1 MFTSDT
7 VISVGRCAQTNDV
20 HINDPS
26 VSRNHLQLRINSLD
40 FIEVRD
46 CGSSYG
52 SFYWE
57 GSQWLQFDVVTLS
70 ANDYIV
76 VGETKLRIMEIMIA
90 YQIKSRSRGI

>member
-26 VSRNHLQLRINSLD
+26 VSRNHLQLSINNLD
-40 FIEVRD
+40 FIKVKD
-46 CGSSYG
+46 CDSSYG
-52 SFYWE
+52 SYYWE

-70 ANDYIV
+70 ANDYII
-76 VGETKLRIMEIMIA
+76 VGQTKLRIMEIMIA